1 MRSSLAR
8 SIHTHLRKALERIRG
23 GVAPLTRP
31 SKYYPRMP
39 RISMEKAGAPRI
51 DMVHALEQRHSTNSI
66 DKKNALELDHVKEL
80 LGYSLR
86 KREKGGRPYP
96 SGGALYPIETY
107 VIVQNV
113 KDLPQ
118 GVYHYDPHENAL
130 EELWNIPMPL
140 QVFAEK
146 YGASWANDAPL
157 IILFTG
163 MWERSAVKYD
173 DFAYFLGLV
182 EAGHMAQ
189 NILLIASA
197 RGLATCPLGGFD
209 DDAVT
214 KLLDLDEREEKP
226 IYAIAIG
233 KN

>member
-1 MRSSLAR
+1 MRSSLALP
-8 SIHTHLRKALERIRG
+8 IHPPRRKALERIRG
-23 GVAPLTRP
+23 GGAPLTRP

-51 DMVHALEQRHSTNSI
+51 DMVHALEQRHSTNRI

-118 GVYHYDPHENAL
+118 GVYH
-130 EELWNIPMPL
+130 
-140 QVFAEK
+140 
-146 YGASWANDAPL
+146 
-157 IILFTG
+157 
-163 MWERSAVKYD
+163 
-173 DFAYFLGLV
+173 
-182 EAGHMAQ
+182 
-189 NILLIASA
+189 
-197 RGLATCPLGGFD
+197 
-209 DDAVT
+209 
-214 KLLDLDEREEKP
+214 
-226 IYAIAIG
+226 
-233 KN
+233 